1 MSFWEAGRRSGG
13 SCSGAVRSHKPDSCG
28 RTEIAIVEL
37 CSSREGALLCSLVG
51 ALESA
56 PCSDPVVVPR
66 RAEPYHRSWPLG
78 RLSTLLVLAATRSSH
93 GGSAEAVDKQGF
105 MRSVME
111 GGPREL
117 LCS

>member
-1 MSFWEAGRRSGG
+1 M
-13 SCSGAVRSHKPDSCG
+13 RSHKPDSCG
-28 RTEIAIVEL
+28 RIGIAIVEL

-56 PCSDPVVVPR
+56 LCSDPVAVPK

-93 GGSAEAVDKQGF
+93 GEGAEAVVKQRF
-105 MRSVME
+105 VRSVME
-111 GGPREL
+111 GRPRKL